1 MDRISNCPKIV
12 TTNLKK
18 YGIISE
24 IQFGGVIMESGKN
37 NRNKEMLD
45 DYIGYK
51 LTTENSSQHSSFNL
65 KGIVVAVLIIIGIAM
80 IYDALRPKCAHSG
93 CDNTPEEGSCYCL
106 IHDPKY
112 YNNKNSYT
120 SVFTTATTSRPKT
133 TTAGSSATRATVRI
147 PIKPQPVNLLSMMLM
162 IMTTQR
168 ISMRITMMISMT
180 TRMQRIIGRRIIDS
194 FFIQE

>member
-1 MDRISNCPKIV
+1 
-12 TTNLKK
+12 
-18 YGIISE
+18 
-24 IQFGGVIMESGKN
+24 MESGKY

-120 SVFTTATTSRPKT
+120 PVFSTATTSRPKT
-133 TTAGSSATRATVRI
+133 TTASSSATRLPVRI

-168 ISMRITMMISMT
+168 ISMKITMMISMT

-194 FFIQE
+194 FFIQEKA

>member
-1 MDRISNCPKIV
+1 
-12 TTNLKK
+12 
-18 YGIISE
+18 
-24 IQFGGVIMESGKN
+24 MESGKN
-37 NRNKEMLD
+37 NRNKELLD

-51 LTTENSSQHSSFNL
+51 LATENSSQHSSFNL

-133 TTAGSSATRATVRI
+133 TTAGSSATRATRKNTNKTSTSKSAEYDAHDYDD
-147 PIKPQPVNLLSMMLM
+147 PEDLYEDHYDDFYDYEDAEDYWEENN
-162 IMTTQR
+162 
-168 ISMRITMMISMT
+168 
-180 TRMQRIIGRRIIDS
+180 
-194 FFIQE
+194 

>member
-1 MDRISNCPKIV
+1 
-12 TTNLKK
+12 
-18 YGIISE
+18 
-24 IQFGGVIMESGKN
+24 MESGKN
-37 NRNKEMLD
+37 NRNKELLD

-51 LTTENSSQHSSFNL
+51 LATENSSQHSSFNL
-65 KGIVVAVLIIIGIAM
+65 KGIVAAVLIIIGIAM

-120 SVFTTATTSRPKT
+120 PAFTTATTSRPKPLQQVVQLPEPP
-133 TTAGSSATRATVRI
+133 VRI

>member
-1 MDRISNCPKIV
+1 
-12 TTNLKK
+12 
-18 YGIISE
+18 
-24 IQFGGVIMESGKN
+24 MEYGKN
-37 NRNKEMLD
+37 NRNKEMFD

-80 IYDALRPKCAHSG
+80 GIAMIYDALCPKCAHSG

-133 TTAGSSATRATVRI
+133 TTAELPVRI

-162 IMTTQR
+162 IMTTRR
-168 ISMRITMMISMT
+168 ISMRITMMTSMT

>member
-1 MDRISNCPKIV
+1 
-12 TTNLKK
+12 
-18 YGIISE
+18 
-24 IQFGGVIMESGKN
+24 MESEKY

-106 IHDPKY
+106 IHDLKY

-120 SVFTTATTSRPKT
+120 SAFTTATTSRPET
-133 TTAGSSATRATVRI
+133 TTASSSATRKNTNNTSTSKSAEYDAHDYDD
-147 PIKPQPVNLLSMMLM
+147 PEDLYEDHYDDFYDYEDAEDYWEENN
-162 IMTTQR
+162 
-168 ISMRITMMISMT
+168 
-180 TRMQRIIGRRIIDS
+180 
-194 FFIQE
+194 

>member
-1 MDRISNCPKIV
+1 
-12 TTNLKK
+12 
-18 YGIISE
+18 
-24 IQFGGVIMESGKN
+24 MESGKN

-51 LTTENSSQHSSFNL
+51 LATENSSQHSSFNL
-65 KGIVVAVLIIIGIAM
+65 KGIVVVVLIIIGIAM

-120 SVFTTATTSRPKT
+120 CLLYTSD
-133 TTAGSSATRATVRI
+133 AADE
-147 PIKPQPVNLLSMMLM
+147 L
-162 IMTTQR
+162 
-168 ISMRITMMISMT
+168 
-180 TRMQRIIGRRIIDS
+180 
-194 FFIQE
+194 

>member
-1 MDRISNCPKIV
+1 
-12 TTNLKK
+12 
-18 YGIISE
+18 
-24 IQFGGVIMESGKN
+24 MESGKY

-65 KGIVVAVLIIIGIAM
+65 KRIVVAVLIIIGIAM

-93 CDNTPEEGSCYCL
+93 CDNTPEEGSSYCL

-120 SVFTTATTSRPKT
+120 PAFTTATTSRPKT
-133 TTAGSSATRATVRI
+133 TTASSSATRV
-147 PIKPQPVNLLSMMLM
+147 
-162 IMTTQR
+162 
-168 ISMRITMMISMT
+168 
-180 TRMQRIIGRRIIDS
+180 TRKNTNKTSTRCDYFRYTDVPFTYLHII
-194 FFIQE
+194 

>member
-1 MDRISNCPKIV
+1 
-12 TTNLKK
+12 
-18 YGIISE
+18 
-24 IQFGGVIMESGKN
+24 MESGKS
-37 NRNKEMLD
+37 NRNEEMLD

-51 LTTENSSQHSSFNL
+51 LATENSSQHSSFNL

-93 CDNTPEEGSCYCL
+93 CGNSPEEGSCYCL

-133 TTAGSSATRATVRI
+133 ITAGSSATRATHKNTNKTSTSKSAEYDAHDYDD
-147 PIKPQPVNLLSMMLM
+147 PEDLYEDHYDDFYDYEDAEDYWEENN
-162 IMTTQR
+162 
-168 ISMRITMMISMT
+168 
-180 TRMQRIIGRRIIDS
+180 
-194 FFIQE
+194 

>member
-1 MDRISNCPKIV
+1 
-12 TTNLKK
+12 
-18 YGIISE
+18 
-24 IQFGGVIMESGKN
+24 
-37 NRNKEMLD
+37 MLD

-120 SVFTTATTSRPKT
+120 PAFTTATTSRPKT
-133 TTAGSSATRATVRI
+133 TTARSSATRATR
-147 PIKPQPVNLLSMMLM
+147 KNTNKTSTVNLLSMMLM

-168 ISMRITMMISMT
+168 ISMKITMMISMT
-180 TRMQRIIGRRIIDS
+180 TRMQRIIGRKIIDS

>member
-1 MDRISNCPKIV
+1 
-12 TTNLKK
+12 
-18 YGIISE
+18 
-24 IQFGGVIMESGKN
+24 MESGKN

-51 LTTENSSQHSSFNL
+51 LATENSSQHSSFNL

-93 CDNTPEEGSCYCL
+93 CDNTPEEGSYYCL

-120 SVFTTATTSRPKT
+120 PAFTTATTSRPKT
-133 TTAGSSATRATVRI
+133 TTASSSAARATRKNTYKTSTSKSAEYDAHDYDD
-147 PIKPQPVNLLSMMLM
+147 PEDLYEDHYDDFYDYEDAEDYWEENN
-162 IMTTQR
+162 
-168 ISMRITMMISMT
+168 
-180 TRMQRIIGRRIIDS
+180 
-194 FFIQE
+194 

>member
-1 MDRISNCPKIV
+1 
-12 TTNLKK
+12 
-18 YGIISE
+18 
-24 IQFGGVIMESGKN
+24 MESGKN
-37 NRNKEMLD
+37 NRNEEMLD

-51 LTTENSSQHSSFNL
+51 LATENSSQHSSFNL

-80 IYDALRPKCAHSG
+80 IYDALRPKCAHLG
-93 CDNTPEEGSCYCL
+93 CDNSPEEGSCYCL

-120 SVFTTATTSRPKT
+120 SVFTTATTLQQVVQLPEPP
-133 TTAGSSATRATVRI
+133 VRI

-194 FFIQE
+194 FFMQE

>member
-1 MDRISNCPKIV
+1 
-12 TTNLKK
+12 
-18 YGIISE
+18 
-24 IQFGGVIMESGKN
+24 MESGKY
-37 NRNKEMLD
+37 NRNKDMLD

-65 KGIVVAVLIIIGIAM
+65 KGIVVAVLIIIGMAM

-120 SVFTTATTSRPKT
+120 SVFTTATTANLEVPVRKKWCKQRKF
-133 TTAGSSATRATVRI
+133 GFFCVKFQFSS
-147 PIKPQPVNLLSMMLM
+147 
-162 IMTTQR
+162 
-168 ISMRITMMISMT
+168 
-180 TRMQRIIGRRIIDS
+180 
-194 FFIQE
+194 

>member
-1 MDRISNCPKIV
+1 
-12 TTNLKK
+12 
-18 YGIISE
+18 
-24 IQFGGVIMESGKN
+24 MESEKY

-93 CDNTPEEGSCYCL
+93 CDNTPEEGSSYCL

-120 SVFTTATTSRPKT
+120 SAFTTATTSRPET
-133 TTAGSSATRATVRI
+133 TTASSSATRKNTNKTSTSKSAEYDLYEDHYDDFYDYEDAEDYWEE
-147 PIKPQPVNLLSMMLM
+147 NN
-162 IMTTQR
+162 
-168 ISMRITMMISMT
+168 
-180 TRMQRIIGRRIIDS
+180 
-194 FFIQE
+194 

>member
-1 MDRISNCPKIV
+1 M
-12 TTNLKK
+12 
-18 YGIISE
+18 G
-24 IQFGGVIMESGKN
+24 SGKN
-37 NRNKEMLD
+37 NRNEEMLD
-45 DYIGYK
+45 DYIVYK

-120 SVFTTATTSRPKT
+120 PAFTTATTSRPKT
-133 TTAGSSATRATVRI
+133 TTAMVFMELLTRHATVPQERNIIPTLPITEAFSFRLAFDTGSSFSVSV
-147 PIKPQPVNLLSMMLM
+147 KSCHG
-162 IMTTQR
+162 
-168 ISMRITMMISMT
+168 ISM
-180 TRMQRIIGRRIIDS
+180 
-194 FFIQE
+194 

>member
-1 MDRISNCPKIV
+1 
-12 TTNLKK
+12 
-18 YGIISE
+18 
-24 IQFGGVIMESGKN
+24 MESGKN

-65 KGIVVAVLIIIGIAM
+65 KGIVVAVLIIIGMAM
-80 IYDALRPKCAHSG
+80 IYDALPPKCAHSG

-120 SVFTTATTSRPKT
+120 PVFTTATTSRPKT
-133 TTAGSSATRATVRI
+133 TTASSSATRATRKNTNKTSTSKSAEYDAHDYDD
-147 PIKPQPVNLLSMMLM
+147 PEDLYEDHYDDFYDYEDAEDYWEENN
-162 IMTTQR
+162 
-168 ISMRITMMISMT
+168 
-180 TRMQRIIGRRIIDS
+180 
-194 FFIQE
+194 

>member
-1 MDRISNCPKIV
+1 MDRICNCPKIV

-37 NRNKEMLD
+37 NRNEEMLD
-45 DYIGYK
+45 DYIGYR
-51 LTTENSSQHSSFNL
+51 LATENSSQHSSFNL

-120 SVFTTATTSRPKT
+120 PAFTTVTTSRPKT
-133 TTAGSSATRATVRI
+133 TTASSSATRATHKNTNKTSTSKSAEYDAHDYDD
-147 PIKPQPVNLLSMMLM
+147 PEDLYEDNY
-162 IMTTQR
+162 
-168 ISMRITMMISMT
+168 
-180 TRMQRIIGRRIIDS
+180 DD
-194 FFIQE
+194 FYDYEDAEDYWEENN

>member
-1 MDRISNCPKIV
+1 MDRIFNCPKIV

-18 YGIISE
+18 YGIILE

-37 NRNKEMLD
+37 NRNEEMLD

-51 LTTENSSQHSSFNL
+51 LTTENSSRHSSFNL

-133 TTAGSSATRATVRI
+133 TTASSSATRATRKNTNKTSTSKSAEYDAHDYDD
-147 PIKPQPVNLLSMMLM
+147 PEDLYEDHYDDFYDYEDAEDYWEEDN
-162 IMTTQR
+162 
-168 ISMRITMMISMT
+168 
-180 TRMQRIIGRRIIDS
+180 
-194 FFIQE
+194 

>member
-1 MDRISNCPKIV
+1 
-12 TTNLKK
+12 
-18 YGIISE
+18 
-24 IQFGGVIMESGKN
+24 MESGKN

-51 LTTENSSQHSSFNL
+51 LATENSSQHSSFNL

-120 SVFTTATTSRPKT
+120 PVFTTA
-133 TTAGSSATRATVRI
+133 
-147 PIKPQPVNLLSMMLM
+147 
-162 IMTTQR
+162 IMTTRR
-168 ISMRITMMISMT
+168 ISMKITMMISMT

-194 FFIQE
+194 FFIQEKAQMQKTFHLDKMKRLLFDNSFIVVL

>member
-1 MDRISNCPKIV
+1 
-12 TTNLKK
+12 
-18 YGIISE
+18 
-24 IQFGGVIMESGKN
+24 MESEKY

-106 IHDPKY
+106 IHDPTEIGKPLIG
-112 YNNKNSYT
+112 
-120 SVFTTATTSRPKT
+120 VV
-133 TTAGSSATRATVRI
+133 SSQNDIVH
-147 PIKPQPVNLLSMMLM
+147 
-162 IMTTQR
+162 
-168 ISMRITMMISMT
+168 
-180 TRMQRIIGRRIIDS
+180 
-194 FFIQE
+194 